1 MSSYFDASGNLSK
14 FVLQRLIGRFLQ
26 EDLDLDQLKVRL
38 FRGGFRLICLTLVC
52 AFYSMEIFYFV
63 VYETILG
70 PSGALRIAWYS
81 PSDASLKESWNCSS

>member
-1 MSSYFDASGNLSK
+1 MFMSSYFDASGNLSK

-38 FRGGFRLICLTLVC
+38 FRGGFHVICLTLVC
-52 AFYSMEIFYFV
+52 YLYATGICYIH

-70 PSGALRIAWYS
+70 LSGALRVA
-81 PSDASLKESWNCSS
+81 